1 MLASS
6 RLVTLTGAGGCGK
19 TRLALQVAVL
29 SLPRFKDGA
38 WFVDLGPLSEATLV
52 MQTVATVLG
61 VREGPT
67 RSLRDSVLEH
77 LRHRSILLVL
87 DNCEHVIGA
96 CAELADALL
105 RGASHLRI
113 LATSREGVGIAGET
127 VWRVPP
133 LSLPGTSRSLSA
145 EALLEFEA
153 TRLFVERA
161 TTVDPSLVVGSHHVG
176 TIADICHRLDG
187 LPLAIELAAA
197 RVNVLSLEQI
207 NTRLHDRFRLL
218 TGGSR
223 TSLARQSTLRGTLD
237 WSYQLLSET
246 ERRVLCDLSVFSGG
260 WSLEAAEEVC
270 SGDGVERG
278 DLVDLLSHLVDKSLV
293 VVEDHGRGE
302 RRYRFLESVRQYGR
316 DRLLEHSRAE
326 RVKTRHLRFFFDLV
340 RLSEPELM
348 GPRQASWL
356 KQLHLEHDNLRAALD
371 WCMSPAQASEQ
382 DDRAVDFAT
391 ALWWFW
397 LKRGFLAE
405 GRQWLERA
413 VRVAP
418 VSSPSRGAKASNAL
432 ANMAYFQGDFAGMA
446 AYAAKSVAL
455 GREAGDLFSVAFGL
469 GLQTIAAAE
478 SGDVGLALRLAGDC
492 RAAAMASG
500 NPWTAGPALYVL
512 GFVAISKGDY
522 DEASRVYEEA
532 WNISIRDPWA
542 SSIHVSCLV
551 GLRVVQGRLAEAAAL
566 GAEGLALC
574 RGIEDPVRTAWTL
587 EGIAATH
594 AVQDRPLHSAR
605 LWGASEQLLDSTASL
620 LPPTHRWIRD
630 RHFDGV
636 KAALGDTA
644 FQAAFAE
651 GWAMSMGQATQYAL
665 EGL

>member
-6 RLVTLTGAGGCGK
+6 RLLTLTGAGGCGK

-38 WFVDLGPLSEATLV
+38 WFVDLAPLSEATLV

-96 CAELADALL
+96 CAELAEALL

-133 LSLPGTSRSLSA
+133 LSLPGTSRSLSP

-161 TTVDPSLVVGSHHVG
+161 TTVDPTLVVGPHHVA

-237 WSYQLLSET
+237 WSYHLLSET
-246 ERRVLCDLSVFSGG
+246 ERRVLCELSVFSGG

-270 SGDGVERG
+270 SGDGVESG
-278 DLVDLLSHLVDKSLV
+278 DLIDLLSHLVDKSLV

-302 RRYRFLESVRQYGR
+302 RRYRFLESVRQDRR

-340 RLSEPELM
+340 RLSEPELD
-348 GPRQASWL
+348 G
-356 KQLHLEHDNLRAALD
+356 
-371 WCMSPAQASEQ
+371 
-382 DDRAVDFAT
+382 AT
-391 ALWWFW
+391 A
-397 LKRGFLAE
+397 G
-405 GRQWLERA
+405 
-413 VRVAP
+413 V
-418 VSSPSRGAKASNAL
+418 
-432 ANMAYFQGDFAGMA
+432 
-446 AYAAKSVAL
+446 
-455 GREAGDLFSVAFGL
+455 
-469 GLQTIAAAE
+469 
-478 SGDVGLALRLAGDC
+478 
-492 RAAAMASG
+492 
-500 NPWTAGPALYVL
+500 
-512 GFVAISKGDY
+512 
-522 DEASRVYEEA
+522 
-532 WNISIRDPWA
+532 
-542 SSIHVSCLV
+542 
-551 GLRVVQGRLAEAAAL
+551 LAEAASSRARQSARGTRL
-566 GAEGLALC
+566 VYVAGPGVRAGRQGGGLRDRIVVVLVEAGVSC
-574 RGIEDPVRTAWTL
+574 RGTSV
-587 EGIAATH
+587 
-594 AVQDRPLHSAR
+594 AR
-605 LWGASEQLLDSTASL
+605 AGRARS
-620 LPPTHRWIRD
+620 
-630 RHFDGV
+630 
-636 KAALGDTA
+636 
-644 FQAAFAE
+644 
-651 GWAMSMGQATQYAL
+651 
-665 EGL
+665 